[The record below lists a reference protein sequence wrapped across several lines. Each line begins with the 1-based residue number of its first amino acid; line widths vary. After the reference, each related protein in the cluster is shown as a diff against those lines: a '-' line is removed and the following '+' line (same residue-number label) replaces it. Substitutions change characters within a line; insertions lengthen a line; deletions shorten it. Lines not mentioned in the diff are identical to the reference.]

1 MNLKVGDL
9 VICNCAAQVWYKGMS
24 GIVVEID
31 FLKDIH
37 VLYGNGEILRLV
49 GSALEVINESR

>member
-1 MNLKVGDL
+1 MKVGDL